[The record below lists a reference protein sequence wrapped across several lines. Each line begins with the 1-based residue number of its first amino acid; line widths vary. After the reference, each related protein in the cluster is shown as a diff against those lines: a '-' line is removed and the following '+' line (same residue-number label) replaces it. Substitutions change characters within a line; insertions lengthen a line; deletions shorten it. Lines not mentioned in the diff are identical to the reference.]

1 MITTPRS
8 DSYRIG
14 KGLKKM
20 MMIGLLALLVP
31 VGQALADDPDPGD
44 LGDPDGTAVPID
56 GGLSLLLAA
65 GAGIG
70 ARKLYLQKKKS
81 KEQAN

>member
-1 MITTPRS
+1 MTTTPT
-8 DSYRIG
+8 IG
-14 KGLKKM
+14 KRLKKVM
-20 MMIGLLALLVP
+20 MVALLALLVP
-31 VGQALADDPDPGD
+31 VGQALADDPDTGD

-70 ARKLYLQKKKS
+70 ARKIYLQKKKH
-81 KEQAN
+81 KAQVA